1 MTKDETITKLVQRSF
16 GMTAERGN
24 RLKDE
29 KPSQPSKNYY
39 RLIDKSKGH

>member
-1 MTKDETITKLVQRSF
+1 MKRSRSCVQRSF

-29 KPSQPSKNYY
+29 KPNQPSKNYF
-39 RLIDKSKGH
+39 RVIDKSKGH